1 MEFTNNK
8 ILYNKITSV
17 GSGELLGYEISI
29 ETLEDIMLASKGDY
43 IIKGLRGEFYP
54 CKPDIFEKK
63 YEIINNNIKTFEE
76 QILEKN
82 K

>member
-1 MEFTNNK
+1 
-8 ILYNKITSV
+8 
-17 GSGELLGYEISI
+17 
-29 ETLEDIMLASKGDY
+29 MLASKGDY